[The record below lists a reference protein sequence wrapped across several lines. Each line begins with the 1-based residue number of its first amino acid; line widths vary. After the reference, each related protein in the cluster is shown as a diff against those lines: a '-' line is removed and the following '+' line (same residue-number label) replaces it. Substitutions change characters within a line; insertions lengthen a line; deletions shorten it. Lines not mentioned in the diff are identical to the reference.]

1 MGKVRI
7 PILKMIKHTK
17 TKGET
22 LYLRLFLFQTK
33 IPFYIVIDQVKTLE
47 NENNFFLIKIK

>member
-47 NENNFFLIKIK
+47 NENNLFLIKIK